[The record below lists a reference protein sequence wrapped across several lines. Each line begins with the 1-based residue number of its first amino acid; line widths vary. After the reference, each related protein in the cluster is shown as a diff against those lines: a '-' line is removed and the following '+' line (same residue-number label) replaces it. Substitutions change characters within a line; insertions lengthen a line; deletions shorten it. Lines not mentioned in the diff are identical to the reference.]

1 MINFFRNKALKGSEL
16 LFKKNRYYL
25 AKGLVNDELLSYVQD
40 SWKGYDKYPFDS
52 IFVKKQGM

>member
-1 MINFFRNKALKGSEL
+1 MINFFRNKALRGSKL
-16 LFKKNRYYL
+16 LLKKNRYYL

-40 SWKGYDKYPFDS
+40 SWKGYDKYLFDS